1 MSEGITTMSTTYE
14 ISGIPWLAVR
24 IGRALERWG
33 SRAAR
38 PLSRDEMLLRRDR
51 QLVAD
56 QAIEAR
62 RSSLIGMY
70 PYLR

>member
-1 MSEGITTMSTTYE
+1 MSEGITRMSTTYE

-38 PLSRDEMLLRRDR
+38 PLSREEMLQRRDR